1 MKKLILLLLVVGLA
15 WHGYARH
22 EARLAARAAAAET
35 SRAELAAI
43 AATDTP
49 TPTPAPTAPLAPPL
63 EAALKPSSSSS
74 PAPAPIPLSRPEAAA
89 RFSCDGRTHCS
100 QMHSCEEA
108 TWFLQHCPGT
118 KMDGDHDGVPC
129 ENQFCS

>member
-1 MKKLILLLLVVGLA
+1 MKKLILLLLVAGLA

-35 SRAELAAI
+35 SRAELAATGAI
-43 AATDTP
+43 D
-49 TPTPAPTAPLAPPL
+49 TPAPAAAAAPPS
-63 EAALKPSSSSS
+63 EAALEPSSSSS
-74 PAPAPIPLSRPEAAA
+74 PAPIPLSRPEAAA

-100 QMHSCEEA
+100 QMHSCAEA

-118 KMDGDHDGVPC
+118 EMDGDNDGVPC
-129 ENQFCS
+129 ERQWCTLLPKL

>member
-1 MKKLILLLLVVGLA
+1 MKKLILLLLVAGLA

-43 AATDTP
+43 GAID
-49 TPTPAPTAPLAPPL
+49 TPAPAAAAAPPS
-63 EAALKPSSSSS
+63 EAALEPSSSSS
-74 PAPAPIPLSRPEAAA
+74 PAPIPLSRPEAAA
-89 RFSCDGRTHCS
+89 RFSCDDRTHCS
-100 QMHSCEEA
+100 QMHSCAEA

-118 KMDGDHDGVPC
+118 EMDGDNDGVPC
-129 ENQFCS
+129 ERQWCTLLPKL

>member
-1 MKKLILLLLVVGLA
+1 MKKLILLLLVAGLA

-43 AATDTP
+43 GVIA
-49 TPTPAPTAPLAPPL
+49 TPAPAAAAAPPL
-63 EAALKPSSSSS
+63 EAALEPSSSSS
-74 PAPAPIPLSRPEAAA
+74 PAPIPLSRPEAAA

-118 KMDGDHDGVPC
+118 EMDGDNDGVPC
-129 ENQFCS
+129 ERQWCTLLPKL